1 MKTKYK
7 EIFKLKRMLEKE
19 GIPFDW
25 IEHNGYSK
33 EQIEALKSI
42 APDIWEK
49 YHICYPKGSFTNSDG
64 RWISV
69 IEGFGTFGAEED
81 RLEIMGGLTPWEK
94 FAFGN
99 EPIGGL
105 TARNVFNRIK
115 KDYYKEEK

>member
-49 YHICYPKGSFTNSDG
+49 YHICYPKGSFTNWG
-64 RWISV
+64 RPLDKRYRRVWYIWSRRRQ
-69 IEGFGTFGAEED
+69 IRNNGWTYT
-81 RLEIMGGLTPWEK
+81 MGKICFW
-94 FAFGN
+94 
-99 EPIGGL
+99 
-105 TARNVFNRIK
+105 
-115 KDYYKEEK
+115 